1 MILVLGGTTEGKR
14 IDSLLREKGFNTV
27 LAAVTE
33 YGVALAREEGSLYT
47 RQGALEMEGMSRLI
61 KEKNI
66 KMVVD
71 ATHPF
76 AVQASLNA
84 MEAARSQ
91 GRDYLRLERPSL
103 ETVSSS
109 RISWA
114 EDFKQAAGEAVK
126 SREKVFLAI
135 GVNNLQVFFKKA
147 EEAGVEIIAR
157 VLPLS
162 SSLDKC
168 LKLGLKPSRVVAIQ
182 GGGSRELN
190 KALFKE
196 FKVGVLVTKDSGKE
210 WTEEKVK
217 GALELGMKVIIVKR
231 PLLHYGEKV
240 FGREE
245 ELVEHLQKILSP
257 AG

>member
-14 IDSLLREKGFNTV
+14 IDSLLREKGFSPV

-33 YGVALAREEGSLYT
+33 YGVSLAREGGSLCT
-47 RQGALEMEGMSRLI
+47 RQGTLGLERMSHLMG
-61 KEKNI
+61 EENI
-66 KMVVD
+66 RVVVD

-76 AVQASLNA
+76 ALQASLNA

-91 GRDYLRLERPSL
+91 GKDYLRLERPSL
-103 ETVSSS
+103 KIFPHPLVK
-109 RISWA
+109 WVQ
-114 EDFKQAAGEAVK
+114 DFSEAAQEAVK

-135 GVNNLQVFFKKA
+135 GVNNLQVFLKKA
-147 EEAGVEIIAR
+147 KEAGVEIVAR
-157 VLPLS
+157 VLPLP

-168 LKLGLKPSRVVAIQ
+168 LKLGLKPSQVIAIQ
-182 GGGSRELN
+182 GGGSRDLN

-196 FKVGVLVTKDSGKE
+196 FKAGVLVTKDSGKE

-217 GALELGMKVIIVKR
+217 AALELGMEVIIVKR
-231 PLLHYGEKV
+231 PPLYYGEKV

-245 ELVEHLQKILSP
+245 ELVEHLQEILSP